1 MDVFAF
7 LHVIVSEM
15 NEVQWSLSL
24 NLNPIQLF
32 DPRGAFDTYIKPL
45 MNKYVPDLKGI
56 LVRVNKQSLELHPS
70 PDLATCHDTNSHCII
85 RFHPEYPFA
94 KVNFS
99 VNTTIFCASVG
110 LHVDAT
116 VTAVK
121 HQRIVC
127 RYGDTFC
134 IYIIVPLQGQDAEP
148 LPNDP
153 ESSNPI
159 SVFPRDLVQLEI
171 SRVTYSPAGDSLTL
185 SGRILSVLKRGNLAK
200 KVLGL
205 GFDNLEGE
213 GATVSE
219 VEPEKSKKRSFSQLE
234 SQGEVTPAKK
244 EKRSKRSK
252 KHHEEEN
259 DEEIDQLDEEEQ
271 LYEVTQPVKPDHTAP
286 SEKSVKKGKSK
297 KHAVV
302 EDEVQQDMMTGVVLE
317 QPQETPD
324 LLSPDPT
331 TTVPK
336 KKKSKKHSIA
346 EEETFSQ
353 EMEADAVSDPVQEN
367 HGVVK
372 PDPLTVS
379 GERSSKK
386 SSLTENNEVGERVSL
401 KPDPDS
407 AFVEALNTRRTSK
420 KSKHQEATPTSEA
433 EEVEEETATPVQG
446 RHPAMSVP
454 LKLDPTESHR
464 LNRHLARASDQS
476 PDISTSSEE
485 EESDADAKTTV
496 VTRS

>member
-7 LHVIVSEM
+7 LHVVVSGM
-15 NEVQWSLSL
+15 NEVHWSLSL

-32 DPRGAFDTYIKPL
+32 DPRAAFDTYIKPL

-205 GFDNLEGE
+205 GFDNPEGE
-213 GATVSE
+213 GAAVSE

-234 SQGEVTPAKK
+234 SQDEVTPAKK

-252 KHHEEEN
+252 RHHEEEN
-259 DEEIDQLDEEEQ
+259 DEEVDQLNEEEQ
-271 LYEVTQPVKPDHTAP
+271 LHEVIQPVKPDHTAP

-302 EDEVQQDMMTGVVLE
+302 EDEVQQDMMTGEVLE
-317 QPQETPD
+317 QSQETPG
-324 LLSPDPT
+324 LLGPNPS

-336 KKKSKKHSIA
+336 KKKSKKRSVA
-346 EEETFSQ
+346 EEEMFSQ
-353 EMEADAVSDPVQEN
+353 EMEVDAVSDPVQEN

-379 GERSSKK
+379 GEGSSKE

-407 AFVEALNTRRTSK
+407 AFVEPPNARRTSK
-420 KSKHQEATPTSEA
+420 KNKHQETTPTSVA
-433 EEVEEETATPVQG
+433 EVGEETATPVQG
-446 RHPAMSVP
+446 LHPAMPVP

-464 LNRHLARASDQS
+464 LNWHLARASDQS
-476 PDISTSSEE
+476 PSISTSSEE